1 MKLEGKVVAVTGA
14 FGQLGQAVV
23 AEMVRQGAK
32 VALLDIAE
40 GKAPEGSAAWKVNLT
55 SLADVKAA
63 LDGVAQRFGGID
75 ALVNVAGG
83 FRWQTLE
90 GSADLGEWSALFEIN
105 VLTCVTASKSV
116 LPHLQK
122 RGGGRIVNIGAM
134 GAAKGSTGMGAYAA
148 SKAAVARF
156 TEALADELKLKNITV
171 NAVLPSIIDT
181 PQNRQ
186 DMPDA
191 DVDRWVKPTEIARV
205 IGFLL
210 SDSASAVTGALLPV
224 SGKT

>member
-14 FGQLGQAVV
+14 FGQLGRAVV
-23 AEMVRQGAK
+23 AEVLRQGAK
-32 VALLDIAE
+32 AALLDIAE
-40 GKAPEGSAAWKVNLT
+40 GIAPEGSAAWKVNLT

-63 LDGVAQRFGGID
+63 LDDIAQRFGGID

-90 GSADLGEWSALFEIN
+90 GSGDLGEWNALFEIN

-116 LPHLQK
+116 LPYLQQ

-181 PQNRQ
+181 PQNRL

-191 DVDRWVKPTEIARV
+191 DVDRWVKPEEIARV
-205 IGFLL
+205 VGFLL
-210 SDSASAVTGALLPV
+210 SDPASAVTGALLPV
-224 SGKT
+224 AGKV